1 MLTLYVLLLT
11 NFFHSFCRCCGSKS
25 SSVPCTIDSF
35 VRGLVVCSTTGGS
48 QCFTIHIYNYG
59 NYWLVTQYFYLL
71 LHTPTVLSFLFFV
84 NISLSLTFLPSFL
97 NIIPFFFPIPLS
109 FSPSFLFFHSPPL
122 YFCPSF
128 PSSSFFLLL
137 SSTSFYSAPSSILP
151 PVYSPSP
158 PQPSPNPPPV
168 LPTTSLLL
176 LFFSPLLLLF
186 CHLYFPPFFLSL
198 SLFLCCAPYR
208 HLSFLFIVTFHFLSL
223 FQPSSCSFSFFYLI
237 LFSSSYLGFPLYT
250 LFLFLLFSSSFLLSP
265 PPFHRFSLYSILTNF
280 PPPPFYLPPFT
291 FTLFLFFLLLNLV
304 SSSFS
309 FSFVPPSFLLLLPLI
324 SLCILDQSS
333 LFVTFSSTSYY
344 SLFPPHSILLLLHF
358 PSLSFLS
365 SYSLLHSP
373 SPLLFLFLFVVFLN
387 KTTLKHK
394 IRYLYIWSLF
404 FFPAGVVF
412 VVSAVAISTVEF
424 TCNNRESAIRSPLLS
439 ELSMQKVNILK
450 VRFSFSI
457 PWGNIVA

>member
-35 VRGLVVCSTTGGS
+35 VRGLVVCSTTRGS

-109 FSPSFLFFHSPPL
+109 FSLSFLFFHSPLL

-128 PSSSFFLLL
+128 PSSSFFQLL

-151 PVYSPSP
+151 PVSSPSP
-158 PQPSPNPPPV
+158 PPTLPQPSPSPPYHFPPPLV
-168 LPTTSLLL
+168 FLPSP
-176 LFFSPLLLLF
+176 SPLLPPL
-186 CHLYFPPFFLSL
+186 FPPVFPL

-223 FQPSSCSFSFFYLI
+223 FQPSSCSFSFLYLI

>member
-109 FSPSFLFFHSPPL
+109 FSPSFLFFHSPLL
-122 YFCPSF
+122 YFCLSF

-280 PPPPFYLPPFT
+280 PPPPLLSSPFYFY
-291 FTLFLFFLLLNLV
+291 F
-304 SSSFS
+304 
-309 FSFVPPSFLLLLPLI
+309 I
-324 SLCILDQSS
+324 
-333 LFVTFSSTSYY
+333 
-344 SLFPPHSILLLLHF
+344 SLFPPFESRQLF
-358 PSLSFLS
+358 
-365 SYSLLHSP
+365 
-373 SPLLFLFLFVVFLN
+373 LLFLFCSIFLSPPSSSHLSLYLRSVFPF
-387 KTTLKHK
+387 
-394 IRYLYIWSLF
+394 RYLF
-404 FFPAGVVF
+404 FHVLLLPFPP
-412 VVSAVAISTVEF
+412 TLYF
-424 TCNNRESAIRSPLLS
+424 TAPS
-439 ELSMQKVNILK
+439 
-450 VRFSFSI
+450 FSFFIVFIFVFTSPFTFSSLI
-457 PWGNIVA
+457 PFPLCRLSQ

>member
-158 PQPSPNPPPV
+158 PQPSPSPPYHFPPPLVFLPSPSPLLPPLFPPVFPLTISFFV
-168 LPTTSLLL
+168 LCSLSSSLFSLHRNFSFSFIVSAFLL
-176 LFFSPLLLLF
+176 LFFLLLSHSL
-186 CHLYFPPFFLSL
+186 LFFLSW
-198 SLFLCCAPYR
+198 
-208 HLSFLFIVTFHFLSL
+208 
-223 FQPSSCSFSFFYLI
+223 
-237 LFSSSYLGFPLYT
+237 FSSIHSISFPT
-250 LFLFLLFSSSFLLSP
+250 LFLLFPSLPSSFP
-265 PPFHRFSLYSILTNF
+265 PVFSILHLNKLSS
-280 PPPPFYLPPFT
+280 PPFYLPPFT

-358 PSLSFLS
+358 PFLSFLS
-365 SYSLLHSP
+365 SCSLLHSP